1 MILSVFITVISGH
14 DKPQPPGCLL
24 ESADTDLD
32 DITSYIARFDIDAA
46 ERLWQRLRGCVLPL
60 SEHPYLYPPSDRV
73 PGLREIVAHPNYI
86 ILYRVTTSSVEVVN
100 VIHARRQFP

>member
-1 MILSVFITVISGH
+1 MLPV
-14 DKPQPPGCLL
+14 LWL

-60 SEHPYLYPPSDRV
+60 
-73 PGLREIVAHPNYI
+73 
-86 ILYRVTTSSVEVVN
+86 
-100 VIHARRQFP
+100 

>member
-1 MILSVFITVISGH
+1 MLPV
-14 DKPQPPGCLL
+14 LWL
-24 ESADTDLD
+24 ESADTNLD

-46 ERLWQRLRGCVLPL
+46 ERLWKRLRTCVQPL

-86 ILYRVTTSSVEVVN
+86 ILYRVTISGIEIVN
-100 VIHARRQFP
+100 IVHARRQFPVTP

>member
-1 MILSVFITVISGH
+1 MLPV
-14 DKPQPPGCLL
+14 LWL

-60 SEHPYLYPPSDRV
+60 SEHPYFTHQATEYLACVR
-73 PGLREIVAHPNYI
+73 L
-86 ILYRVTTSSVEVVN
+86 
-100 VIHARRQFP
+100 

>member
-1 MILSVFITVISGH
+1 MLPV
-14 DKPQPPGCLL
+14 LWL

-60 SEHPYLYPPSDRV
+60 SNIRIYTLQATECQAYVRLWLIP
-73 PGLREIVAHPNYI
+73 I
-86 ILYRVTTSSVEVVN
+86 T
-100 VIHARRQFP
+100 